1 MNAWDIE
8 RIKEIMK
15 ERGLKASDLYRDDNY
30 GTDTQFHDVKE
41 NIRCIKMME
50 AIRNS

>member
-15 ERGLKASDLYRDDNY
+15 ERGLKASDFYRDDNY
-30 GTDTQFHDVKE
+30 GTDTQFAR
-41 NIRCIKMME
+41 ILGIKLLMR
-50 AIRNS
+50 ISII